1 MLNKS
6 KLHLDPVGTKVLVNN
21 IYKVVSQWL
30 AEVCEVKKLRKMEDV
45 SNSNSSLSYF
55 KDLAIENPGRCYGLT
70 ENKSSN
76 TFQKLKELRLENPR
90 TLL

>member
-1 MLNKS
+1 M
-6 KLHLDPVGTKVLVNN
+6 
-21 IYKVVSQWL
+21 SQWL

-45 SNSNSSLSYF
+45 SNSLSYF
-55 KDLAIENPGRCYGLT
+55 KDLTTENPDRCYGLP
-70 ENKSSN
+70 ENNSSN

>member
-1 MLNKS
+1 
-6 KLHLDPVGTKVLVNN
+6 
-21 IYKVVSQWL
+21 
-30 AEVCEVKKLRKMEDV
+30 MEDV